1 MGKGSGVG
9 ATGDDEPPG
18 VLLQDAWTADA
29 DAADADAAGAAGAA
43 KPPNSFAESREEVRT
58 EEATETSDMTEKGRE
73 QPGAAEGGV
82 ASAGVVQCDHIVQSL
97 REREMRRKAFK
108 AIPWSLLQLLV

>member
-18 VLLQDAWTADA
+18 VLLQDAWT
-29 DAADADAAGAAGAA
+29 ADADAAGAAGAA